1 MKITKTRLR
10 EIIAQEM
17 SSTAYDR
24 DDGGETKTID
34 SLLDDLGN
42 AAEQLNHDPMAS
54 TTPAGDALEGL
65 MLFRDE
71 KDEEYGKLLD
81 QADNAMNQIYNNPI
95 GSTGLL
101 SDILDD
107 LQKYRL
113 TSWIEEYV
121 VEVGNKKWVA
131 LAHRMLSKGRW
142 TAETHKKLVG
152 LKHDLRLGNK
162 NYPSLDDDDRDLLKL
177 SDPDKSAGPM
187 FENELAEIIR
197 NEVREILAAAKK

>member
-10 EIIAQEM
+10 EIIAEEM

-24 DDGGETKTID
+24 VDEGETKTID
-34 SLLDDLGN
+34 SLLDDLEN
-42 AAEQLNHDPMAS
+42 AAEQLNHDTMAS
-54 TTPAGDALEGL
+54 VEPVSRALTGL
-65 MLFRDE
+65 ESFRDE
-71 KDEEYGKLLD
+71 KDEEYGELLD
-81 QADNAMNQIYNNPI
+81 QVGDAIDRIDNDPI
-95 GSTGLL
+95 GSTGIL
-101 SDILDD
+101 SGILDD
-107 LQKYRL
+107 LQKYRQ

-121 VEVGNKKWVA
+121 VEDGNKKWVA

-177 SDPDKSAGPM
+177 SNPDQSADPFPM
-187 FENELAEIIR
+187 TEQRLAELIR
-197 NEVREILAAAKK
+197 ETIADFKK